1 MPRKLTGGFIQAAA
15 PLTDPSTTIDTIRKA
30 AIDAHILLIEDAGRK
45 GVQVLGLQEV
55 FNGPYFCP
63 SQDPWSI
70 RRFYG
75 SSYFVDPRGNIIAMG
90 SEDKD
95 GLVVAEPLP

>member
-15 PLTDPSTTIDTIRKA
+15 PLTDPSTPIDTIRKG
-30 AIDAHILLIEDAGRK
+30 AIDA
-45 GVQVLGLQEV
+45 QVLGLQAV
-55 FNGPYFCP
+55 FNSPYFCP

-70 RRFYG
+70 GRFYG

-95 GLVVAEPLP
+95 GLVVAEQLP